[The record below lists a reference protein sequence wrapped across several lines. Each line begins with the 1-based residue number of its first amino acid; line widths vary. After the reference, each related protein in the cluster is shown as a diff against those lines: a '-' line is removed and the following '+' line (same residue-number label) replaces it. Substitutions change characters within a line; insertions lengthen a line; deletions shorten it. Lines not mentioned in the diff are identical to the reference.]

1 MSIIDWHT
9 HWLSPRALQTL
20 SARNTAPYVRAK
32 DDSHYEFFVNSSV
45 LVKTLPIGPSFFD
58 GPTRIAHLDEVGID
72 TVEVELFYQV
82 DGYYPEVSA
91 TQPFI
96 DESEYS

>member
-32 DDSHYEFFVNSSV
+32 NDSHDDIFVKPAPPVYTLS
-45 LVKTLPIGPSFFD
+45 LHDALPI
-58 GPTRIAHLDEVGID
+58 
-72 TVEVELFYQV
+72 
-82 DGYYPEVSA
+82 
-91 TQPFI
+91 
-96 DESEYS
+96 